1 MKGPVEFW
9 VGCPGCK
16 WHRGNRA
23 TSLASQGHYSGDLVC
38 GFAESD
44 DGIGGVC
51 KDLGCQ
57 VQNWKSD
64 PEVNVSELGLISGN
78 DGAVDG

>member
-1 MKGPVEFW
+1 MAQDANGIGATGQLHWPPRGTIVEIW
-9 VGCPGCK
+9 YV
-16 WHRGNRA
+16 
-23 TSLASQGHYSGDLVC
+23 DLQ
-38 GFAESD
+38 SD

-51 KDLGCQ
+51 KDMGCQ

-64 PEVNVSELGLISGN
+64 PEVNVSELGLVSGN